1 MRLDLRSVMAAACCA
16 ALMLQAC
23 SALEAQPPR
32 WKYSSNPT
40 TEQVRGAL
48 RQAPA
53 QERLETFLT
62 RAEFD
67 YYVRKTREVKRRHGL
82 AWYEDVDAQPADE
95 LDEVHITGTRISAP
109 QSITNNQ
116 TAGVDEGDIVKSWGR
131 FLIVLH
137 DARLFSVDLGES
149 AGKLRLADRVDAY
162 QDSDTDAW
170 YDELLIQGNHVLVTG
185 YSYDAGQSELSVF
198 EIGQDGR
205 LSLQSRFFIKAD
217 DYFSDSNYASRLVG
231 GKLLLYTTIDLEAD
245 RMADPVSF
253 PQWRRWSPREGF
265 TAWKPLLE
273 PSDIYRPVDPTLNP
287 VVHVISECAILPG
300 KYGQCESRGV
310 VAARPR
316 ELYVTPDAAYLWNV
330 PENVGDHLWSGPDE
344 CVEGT
349 NTASLKPRPATVF
362 RLGFEDNAMTA
373 VRAHGRPP
381 DQFALHSRSNRFH
394 ALVRRIP
401 DGCWLRAETAL
412 ELLTFSERDFSD
424 LPAPYLASHARAMPS
439 VGGGFISARYSDK
452 YLAYGAGG
460 GWWRVWNDRRDEEPA
475 LPRSLVTVPLQHP
488 DRLQKLDMPH
498 SIERVELLGENIVSF
513 GVTDD
518 REFGIT
524 TLDLRRAPQMT
535 DLLRIAATRESDG
548 RSHAFSALVH
558 DDGSA
563 VLGLPTMVG
572 VGKKDKYGYDETEDR
587 LQFLTADRNLKLRL
601 AGAITGDQLPENP
614 AYSCEVSCVDWYGNT
629 RPIFYRDRLFAL
641 MGREFVE
648 GELVGDQVREIARL
662 DLTRTAGH
670 QSR

>member
-1 MRLDLRSVMAAACCA
+1 MRLDLRSMMAAACCA
-16 ALMLQAC
+16 ALVLQAC
-23 SALEAQPPR
+23 SALETHPPR
-32 WKYSSNPT
+32 KKYSGNPSAD
-40 TEQVRGAL
+40 QVRGAL
-48 RQAPA
+48 REAPA
-53 QERLETFLT
+53 QEHLETFLT
-62 RAEFD
+62 RAEFE
-67 YYVRKTREVKRRHGL
+67 YYVRNTREIKRDHGL
-82 AWYEDVDAQPADE
+82 AWYEDVDPAPADE
-95 LDEVHITGTRISAP
+95 LSEVIVTGSRISAP

-149 AGKLRLADRVDAY
+149 AGRLRLADRVDAY

-217 DYFSDSNYASRLVG
+217 DYYSRSNYASRLVG

-245 RMADPVSF
+245 RMAAPVGF

-273 PSDIYRPVDPTLNP
+273 PSDIYRPIDPTLNP
-287 VVHVISECAILPG
+287 VVHVISECPILPG

-310 VAARPR
+310 VAARRR

-330 PENVGDHLWSGPDE
+330 PENVGDHVWSGLVE
-344 CVEGT
+344 CEEGA
-349 NTASLKPRPATVF
+349 NAASLKPRPATVF
-362 RLGFEDNAMTA
+362 RLGFQDHVMTA

-381 DQFALHSRSNRFH
+381 DQFALHSRSSRFH
-394 ALVRRIP
+394 ALVRRTP
-401 DGCWLRAETAL
+401 DECRLRDDTPL

-424 LPAPYLASHARAMPS
+424 LPAPYLASRARAMPS
-439 VGGGFISARYSDK
+439 VGGGIISARYSDK
-452 YLAYGAGG
+452 YLTYGARG
-460 GWWRVWNDRRDEEPA
+460 GWWRVWNEREGEEPA
-475 LPRSLVTVPLQHP
+475 LPRSLVAVPLQHP

-498 SIERVELLGENIVSF
+498 SIERVELLGENIVTF
-513 GVTDD
+513 GVTED
-518 REFGIT
+518 REFGVS
-524 TLDLRRAPQMT
+524 TLDLRRAPQVT
-535 DLLRIAATRESDG
+535 DLLRIAGARESEG
-548 RSHAFSALVH
+548 RSHAFNALVH

-572 VGKKDKYGYDETEDR
+572 VGEKGKYGYDKTEER
-587 LQFLTADRNLKLRL
+587 LQFLTADRNLNLRL
-601 AGAITGDQLPENP
+601 AGAIAGDQLPENR
-614 AYSCEVSCVDWYGNT
+614 AYRCEVSCVDWYGNT
-629 RPIFYRDRLFAL
+629 RPIFYRDRVFAL

-648 GELVGDQVREIARL
+648 GEMVGDQVREIARL
-662 DLTRTAGH
+662 DLTGVAGH
-670 QSR
+670 QSH